1 MDLKQ
6 TLLNLPTSR
15 LKRAVAIKQ
24 RIEALEKQLQRLLEV
39 AAPAPVALEM
49 PARRRMSA
57 AGKARIA
64 KAARERWAKWRASRK
79 KVK

>member
-24 RIEALEKQLQRLLEV
+24 RIETLEKQLQRLLEV
-39 AAPAPVALEM
+39 AAPTPVALVM
-49 PARRRMSA
+49 PTRRRMSA